1 METPARIS
9 KRTMTKYDAQFY
21 SEVFNSSLG
30 MPTPPTSTA
39 NDDTAHAN
47 KRRRLTPPMG
57 LDTPCISSREIQ
69 FKRDTSYL
77 STPPETMSLRV
88 TIPEPVVTK
97 DDQRALAIR
106 RAAARRW
113 IPKLQGPFPKRRE
126 IGEAYKLKLMRHYT
140 SPTTSSEPNFIKPHI
155 DVSPRV
161 DRLRQRF
168 PKVLTS
174 IPKLNLQ
181 VPGPMACA
189 PPKATQGRK
198 SEENN
203 MQLKMNKNITKSEAA
218 QRLAWKSFSATERD
232 RIDRGREA
240 MMESGLMVDDLN
252 SEQRGTKNG
261 LPEWRKKNTG
271 KFAREKR
278 NAI

>member
-1 METPARIS
+1 MFEFTQIS
-9 KRTMTKYDAQFY
+9 PLSVACVDKGGNKGFVIFLERSCTVTNTVGQRQ
-21 SEVFNSSLG
+21 SLG
-30 MPTPPTSTA
+30 LLSFHLQHILFDDYGDSSKNLEA
-39 NDDTAHAN
+39 DND
-47 KRRRLTPPMG
+47 
-57 LDTPCISSREIQ
+57 E
-69 FKRDTSYL
+69 
-77 STPPETMSLRV
+77 
-88 TIPEPVVTK
+88 
-97 DDQRALAIR
+97 
-106 RAAARRW
+106 
-113 IPKLQGPFPKRRE
+113 
-126 IGEAYKLKLMRHYT
+126 
-140 SPTTSSEPNFIKPHI
+140 
-155 DVSPRV
+155 
-161 DRLRQRF
+161 
-168 PKVLTS
+168 
-174 IPKLNLQ
+174 
-181 VPGPMACA
+181 VPGPMVCA

-240 MMESGLMVDDLN
+240 MMESGLIVDDLN

>member
-47 KRRRLTPPMG
+47 KRRRLTPLAG
-57 LDTPCISSREIQ
+57 LDTPCISSREGHGN
-69 FKRDTSYL
+69 REASYL

-97 DDQRALAIR
+97 EDQRTLAIR
-106 RAAARRW
+106 RAAAQRW
-113 IPKLQGPFPKRRE
+113 IPKLQNPFPKRGE

-161 DRLRQRF
+161 DGLRQKF
-168 PKVLTS
+168 PRVLTS
-174 IPKLNLQ
+174 IPKLRLL
-181 VPGPMACA
+181 VPDSMHLA
-189 PPKATQGRK
+189 PPRATQDRK
-198 SEENN
+198 LEDN

-218 QRLAWKSFSATERD
+218 QRLAWQSFSATEKD

-240 MMESGLMVDDLN
+240 MMESGLITDDLI
-252 SEQRGTKNG
+252 SERRGTRNG

-271 KFAREKR
+271 TFAREKR
-278 NAI
+278 DVI